1 MRKRNS
7 KKIAALGASLLLA
20 LIGAAFAVPVFQL
33 NVQQIGEGGPAI
45 ITVPGGVTL
54 ANLTWVLNTTNPD
67 YVQGASVA
75 FNRTLVTGTTIYI
88 KIYNSTG
95 SIIALGSVTLTTNL
109 TAGTPI
115 TVTFANQIEIKDMDK
130 VGVVLLGPAP

>member
-1 MRKRNS
+1 MGRNGR
-7 KKIAALGASLLLA
+7 KIAALSAALLLA
-20 LIGAAFAVPVFQL
+20 LVGAAFAVPVFQL

-67 YVQGASVA
+67 YVQGASVS
-75 FNRTLVTGTTIYI
+75 FNQTLVAGTTIYV
-88 KIYNSTG
+88 KVYDATG
-95 SIIALGSVTLTTNL
+95 TIIALGSTTLTTNL
-109 TAGTPI
+109 TAGTPVTI
-115 TVTFANQIEIKDMDK
+115 TFANQVEIKDMDQ